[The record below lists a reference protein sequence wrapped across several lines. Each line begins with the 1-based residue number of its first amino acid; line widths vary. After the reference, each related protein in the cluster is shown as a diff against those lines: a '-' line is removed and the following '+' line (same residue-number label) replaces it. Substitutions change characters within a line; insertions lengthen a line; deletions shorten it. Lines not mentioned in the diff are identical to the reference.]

1 MKKKKKLKKN
11 GGKSFPIVDL
21 FFLLSIWS
29 QHPITDRSHSQQ
41 QSQQPQIELRL
52 HHFHTS
58 ILEILPC
65 GSILLLL
72 LPFILSIFQWLSL
85 DRCNTNSLELKKNG
99 KPRKRKRMSDQFKHP
114 RIVTWSV
121 DSVTPTVEDITSHGP
136 DSSFSLS
143 SWSGSI
149 VLLWDRVEELE
160 RGLEVESAAAG
171 SVLDLH
177 WSARRSQMD

>member
-1 MKKKKKLKKN
+1 
-11 GGKSFPIVDL
+11 
-21 FFLLSIWS
+21 
-29 QHPITDRSHSQQ
+29 
-41 QSQQPQIELRL
+41 
-52 HHFHTS
+52 
-58 ILEILPC
+58 
-65 GSILLLL
+65 
-72 LPFILSIFQWLSL
+72 
-85 DRCNTNSLELKKNG
+85 
-99 KPRKRKRMSDQFKHP
+99 MSDQFKHP